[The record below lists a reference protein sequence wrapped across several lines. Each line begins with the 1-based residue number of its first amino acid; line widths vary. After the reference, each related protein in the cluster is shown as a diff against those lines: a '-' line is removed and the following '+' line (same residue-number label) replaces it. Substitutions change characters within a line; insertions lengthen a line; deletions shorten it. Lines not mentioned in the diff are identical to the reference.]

1 MHIGEK
7 CAKGYQL
14 RPHIVWFGENVPHM
28 DDAGKLAAKADIFI
42 IVGTSLNVYPAAG
55 LVDFVPQGTQ
65 KYLIDPQA
73 VSKDYI
79 SNIIIRRERAGTGVP
94 ELVKNLLI

>member
-1 MHIGEK
+1 
-7 CAKGYQL
+7 
-14 RPHIVWFGENVPHM
+14 M
-28 DDAGKLAAKADIFI
+28 DEAGNIAAKADIFI

-55 LVDFVPQGTQ
+55 LVDFVPHDSP

-79 SNIIIRRERAGTGVP
+79 SNLTVKRERAGTGVP
-94 ELVKNLLI
+94 ELVKKLLI